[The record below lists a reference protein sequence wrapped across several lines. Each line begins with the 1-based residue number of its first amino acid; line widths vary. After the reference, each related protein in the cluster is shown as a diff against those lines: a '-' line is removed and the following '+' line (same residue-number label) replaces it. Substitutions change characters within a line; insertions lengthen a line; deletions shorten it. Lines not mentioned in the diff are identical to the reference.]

1 MSFGGSVELQ
11 KAHVS
16 SCISSVIVFT
26 LTFSPRSIIRSPQV
40 MPLLSHQFVWLPG
53 AIVQKN
59 NTPNGDCFFVFFVQL
74 LLLSQSMCNRSLHPY
89 RLRNPR
95 DDTSSQQEKYSCCFL

>member
-1 MSFGGSVELQ
+1 VGSISPSWASASSSCSSVKSLTMSFGGSVELQ

-40 MPLLSHQFVWLPG
+40 IPLLSHQFVWLPG

-74 LLLSQSMCNRSLHPY
+74 LLLSQSMCN
-89 RLRNPR
+89 
-95 DDTSSQQEKYSCCFL
+95 